1 MELSPSIIEW
11 CKYEALG
18 QCLVQW
24 GKDEYEPLSY
34 EQVLEALTSDADNLD
49 LYEEYGIMVWQP
61 FEDENPEWL
70 AKQIAS
76 LYDSYICCAEHALKE
91 GK

>member
-1 MELSPSIIEW
+1 
-11 CKYEALG
+11 
-18 QCLVQW
+18 
-24 GKDEYEPLSY
+24 
-34 EQVLEALTSDADNLD
+34 VLEVLTSDTSTYD

-61 FEDENPEWL
+61 FEDEGHEWL

-76 LYDSYICCAEHALKE
+76 LYDSYINCAEHALKE